1 MNSEDRGCEGRH
13 VPLKDFY
20 TKDDVMAM
28 LHISKQRFYEYANRA
43 EDPLPLRVFPGTR
56 RGGVIER
63 GELKAWVLRN
73 SVSWNKRG

>member
-1 MNSEDRGCEGRH
+1 MNSEDRERENRH

-28 LHISKQRFYEYANRA
+28 LRISKQRFYEYANRE

-56 RGGVIER
+56 RGGVVER
-63 GELKAWVLRN
+63 GEFKEWVMRN
-73 SVSWNKRG
+73 SVPWSKRG